1 MTNDSIA
8 DMLIR
13 IQNGYMAR
21 KSVVEVPYSRI
32 KLTLLTR
39 LQKYGYIGEVN
50 NNDGNI
56 SVSLIYRDGA
66 PALSGVK
73 RISKPGLR
81 RYIKHKDLGKYRFG
95 LGHVILSTPKGLKD
109 QNEASKEQI
118 GGELLCAVW

>member
-13 IQNGYMAR
+13 LQNGYMAR
-21 KSVVEVPYSRI
+21 KSAVEVPYSRI
-32 KLTLLTR
+32 KLTLLKR
-39 LQKYGYIGEVN
+39 LQTYGYVGDVKS
-50 NNDGNI
+50 DDKQI
-56 SVSLIYRDGA
+56 SVALVYRDGV

-81 RYIKHKDLGKYRFG
+81 RYIKHKDLTTYRFG

-109 QNEASKEQI
+109 QYEARKEQI